1 MNATQITKGNQKRI
15 SLHRIFSAAAVGI
28 LILFLLLAWLIYSSL
43 ISFKFLLNEVASE
56 SLPNIVTSSKLYGE
70 SSRLLEATEQLSK
83 SSSEAAK
90 RLAEQKISRYLSQL
104 KRISEQ
110 NYHGEFL
117 SIQLETINLEITDFT
132 ALIKESLILNQQIS
146 DKEKAIYRLFTLSL
160 AFEADATG
168 LTQSKD
174 NYIWSMQLSKTLVN
188 VSRGLNMNRL
198 QEVRGLFRQFN
209 SDIDLLRNYAKQE
222 DNSSEKLKLTNNLA
236 QLILHEDGLLPLKIK
251 QLRIAGRVI
260 GRENFVRNIIQDFAR
275 LLEYSAKETEAEI
288 TQKMAFTINRAQTET
303 SIIGL
308 ALVIGVIFLIVL
320 ILFIQKNIVSR
331 LLVLNNLVKGKI
343 KGEKV
348 YSSLTGNDE
357 ITDLASSFML
367 FSDTIE
373 QQNVKLE
380 HMSLSDGLTNIANR
394 RALDVRLLHDI
405 ELSVRKKSHVA
416 VLLMDIDFFKL
427 YNDNYGHAAG
437 DECLKKIASII
448 KHSLKR
454 SSDFVARYG
463 GEEFACVLPDTELI
477 GAGAIAE
484 QLLFSIRNANV
495 EHKFS
500 KIGDSI
506 TLSIGVA
513 VSGPERVMLPDQLL
527 KQADKAL
534 YLAKSKGRNQYCI
547 STNE

>member
-1 MNATQITKGNQKRI
+1 VNAFQITKGNKKRI
-15 SLHRIFSAAAVGI
+15 SLNRIFSAAAVGI
-28 LILFLLLAWLIYSSL
+28 LILFLLLTWLIYSSL
-43 ISFKFLLNEVASE
+43 ISFKVLLNDVAEE

-90 RLAEQKISRYLSQL
+90 RLAEQRISRYLSQL

-110 NYHGEFL
+110 NYHSEFL
-117 SIQLETINLEITDFT
+117 SIQLETINLEIADFT

-160 AFEADATG
+160 AFESDATNQ
-168 LTQSKD
+168 TQSKD

-209 SDIDLLRNYAKQE
+209 SDLDLLRNYAKQE
-222 DNSSEKLKLTNNLA
+222 DSSSEKLKLTNNLA

-260 GRENFVRNIIQDFAR
+260 GRENFVHNIIQDFAR
-275 LLEYSAKETEAEI
+275 LLEYSAKETETEI
-288 TQKMAFTINRAQTET
+288 TQKMAFTINRAETET

-320 ILFIQKNIVSR
+320 ILFIQKNIVYR

-463 GEEFACVLPDTELI
+463 GEEFACVLPDTELL
-477 GAGAIAE
+477 GAAAIAE
-484 QLLFSIRNANV
+484 QLLHRIRGANV

-513 VSGPERVMLPDQLL
+513 VSGPKRVLLPDQLL

>member
-1 MNATQITKGNQKRI
+1 VNATQITKGNQKRI